1 METIEVGKLSPA
13 QLAKLRNKK
22 NVRISKGVGTKIKL
36 GASNAKKVL
45 KKLKIGKGVNL
56 TMDEDEIFEN
66 AEMNGGALGK
76 IGKRFR
82 KGVKN
87 ASKGAKSIA
96 SAGAN
101 DAKDATRRIKKMTKD
116 PKEVKNFTIDV
127 VADGA
132 MPFTP
137 KTKEAVKKQAK
148 KSTGGNIAS
157 TMRKLGKTAKT
168 IGKRPIVR
176 NSLVSALK
184 SGVSKTLDAVESAV
198 ESAAPPLAPFI
209 SEEISSAK
217 GSINKR
223 IDKGFKPKGKDVNVM
238 KEIKRTASKGLNDFS
253 LEALTEELRKRAG
266 MTGQG
271 VQLGGG
277 VKLGGGVRLNGGAV
291 KLGNNLVGGNMVGLP
306 SSIYGHHFSRLM
318 PSQIDQKQYTV

>member
-1 METIEVGKLSPA
+1 METIEVGKLSPT
-13 QLAKLRNKK
+13 QIAKLRNNK
-22 NVRISKGVGTKIKL
+22 NVRISKGIGTKIKL

-45 KKLKIGKGVNL
+45 KKLKLGKGVNL

-66 AEMNGGALGK
+66 AEMNGGSLGR

-87 ASKGAKSIA
+87 VSKGAKSIA
-96 SAGAN
+96 SATAN
-101 DAKDATRRIKKMTKD
+101 DAKDATRRAKKMTKD

-137 KTKEAVKKQAK
+137 KTKEAVKRVAK
-148 KSTGGNIAS
+148 KSTGGNIGQV
-157 TMRKLGKTAKT
+157 MRKLGKTAKT

-184 SGVSKTLDAVESAV
+184 SGVSKTLDAVENAV
-198 ESAAPPLAPFI
+198 ENALPPLAPFI

-217 GSINKR
+217 GSLNKR
-223 IDKGFKPKGKDVNVM
+223 IDKGFAPKGKNINVM
-238 KEIKRTASKGLNDFS
+238 KEIKRTASKLDNFS
-253 LEALTEELRKRAG
+253 IDALTQELRKRAG
-266 MTGQG
+266 MTGEG

-277 VKLGGGVRLNGGAV
+277 VKLGNGVRLNGGAV

-306 SSIYGHHFSRLM
+306 SSIYGYHHSRLT